1 MKKIL
6 FIEDE
11 AALQKTLSSALKDAG
26 FSVFQALDG
35 DTGLRLIQREKP
47 DLVLLDL
54 ILPKKDGFEVLRG
67 LKENRET
74 QSIPVIVLTNL
85 GGLREVQSALDLGAR
100 DYLIK
105 TNYKPSELVEKV
117 KMILNQ

>member
-26 FSVFQALDG
+26 FSVIQALDG